1 MNDVSP
7 VRPTPSVVLPVL
19 SGKSDNTKKLT
30 EKILTQSTT
39 VEPEPVKT
47 EAEILT
53 ADANKGQKLQD
64 ALGTMHEYVQNVK
77 RELQFSVDQDL
88 GRTVVKVVDSES
100 GDLIRQ
106 IPEEVFLDLARKVKE
121 DGELNLFNAV
131 G

>member
-121 DGELNLFNAV
+121 DRKSV
-131 G
+131 V